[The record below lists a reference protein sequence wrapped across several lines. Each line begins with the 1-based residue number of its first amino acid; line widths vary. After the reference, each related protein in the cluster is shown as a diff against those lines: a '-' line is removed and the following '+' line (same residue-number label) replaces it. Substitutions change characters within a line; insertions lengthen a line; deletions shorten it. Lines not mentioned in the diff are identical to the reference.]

1 MLELLF
7 VFNVFLILWI
17 FFYQKCLVLV
27 AEWSLRVW
35 YSMNSIWQSIALLP
49 FEAIVLNTTIILIE
63 FLSLNLEVSWKKSN
77 WNLFFFQAK
86 KNESVFLLRKQSIKI
101 DFGNVLLITTE
112 CIYWKIPRNGVGR
125 SMSKKIKMFLVLR
138 QICAWLT

>member
-1 MLELLF
+1 MDFLLSKMFGFGSRVISACVVFYEQHMAVYCFATFWSHCPKYNNNFDRVPLTKSWSKLE
-7 VFNVFLILWI
+7 
-17 FFYQKCLVLV
+17 
-27 AEWSLRVW
+27 
-35 YSMNSIWQSIALLP
+35 
-49 FEAIVLNTTIILIE
+49 
-63 FLSLNLEVSWKKSN
+63 KKQLKFSF
-77 WNLFFFQAK
+77 FFFQAK

-138 QICAWLT
+138 QNCAWLT